1 MTARAGV
8 GMACLVRTTEA
19 MTEQRA
25 LTRPEPLDPR
35 ASALFLDLDGT
46 LAAFAARPQDV
57 GPEAARSS
65 LLRALGERLDGRLAV
80 ISGRTIAEV
89 DRILDG
95 AVVAVAGVH
104 GLERRWPDGRI
115 ERPDPDPGLAI
126 ARAVFADLKTR
137 FPGLLIEDKTL
148 SLAIHFR
155 GQPDAGDEVLQ
166 TAQAMAARTGL
177 VIQNGEQV
185 VELRGL
191 GARKGDALNAFMHI
205 APFAGAHPLFVG
217 DDLTDEDGFSA
228 AFALGGEGI
237 LVGPARRTAARRG
250 LDNVAAVIAWLGQ
263 AVSGGQTA

>member
-1 MTARAGV
+1 MS
-8 GMACLVRTTEA
+8 
-19 MTEQRA
+19 EQSG
-25 LTRPEPLDPR
+25 LTRPEPLDLG

-46 LAAFAARPQDV
+46 LAGFAPRPGDV

-65 LLRALGERLDGRLAV
+65 LLRTLGERLEGRLAV

-115 ERPDPDPGLAI
+115 ERPEPDPGLAR
-126 ARAVFADLKTR
+126 AREAFAALHGR
-137 FPGLLIEDKTL
+137 FPGVLVEDKAL
-148 SLAIHFR
+148 SLAVHFR
-155 GQPDAGDEVLQ
+155 GQPEAAEPVLK
-166 TAQAMAARTGL
+166 TAQTIAAQTGL
-177 VIQNGEQV
+177 VIQNGELV

-205 APFAGAHPLFVG
+205 APFAGARPLFVG

-228 AFALGGEGI
+228 AFALGGEGV
-237 LVGPARRTAARRG
+237 LVGVERRTAARRR
-250 LDNVAAVIAWLGQ
+250 LDNVAAVIEWLGQ
-263 AVSGGQTA
+263 AITGDTGL